1 MPAMTQS
8 DNTPRRV
15 VVTGA
20 ARGIGASIAGAFV
33 AEGDQVVLVDRSPD
47 VADTAADLGAKSA
60 VCDLVDPD
68 DARRGIT
75 EAIDT
80 LGGIDVLVN
89 NAGVFEIVPLLD
101 IEAEQWSRMFDINT
115 RSMLLTTQVAARR
128 MIDQGTGGR
137 IVNMA
142 SMGGKN
148 PAPGQSHYAA
158 SKAAVIALTQAT
170 AKELGQYQ
178 ITANSLCPGY
188 VLTEMGA
195 DTRTPEM
202 VAAWSSLSPLGR
214 CGSPDDVAAMAVF
227 LASPQAAYL
236 TGQAF
241 NVTGGMIMH

>member
-1 MPAMTQS
+1 MAALTSPEAA
-8 DNTPRRV
+8 PRRV

-20 ARGIGASIAGAFV
+20 ARGIGASIARAFV
-33 AEGDQVVLVDRSPD
+33 DAGDQVVLIDRAD
-47 VADTAADLGAKSA
+47 GVADTAADLGAKS
-60 VCDLVDPD
+60 VTCDLADPT
-68 DARRGIT
+68 DARRGIA

-89 NAGVFEIVPLLD
+89 NAGIFEIVPLLE
-101 IEAEQWSRMFDINT
+101 IGAEQWSRMFDINT
-115 RSMLLTTQVAARR
+115 RSMLITTQVAARR

-142 SMGGKN
+142 SMGGKD
-148 PAPGQSHYAA
+148 PAAGQSHYAA
-158 SKAAVIALTQAT
+158 SKAAVIALTQAA
-170 AKELGQYQ
+170 AKELGEYG
-178 ITANSLCPGY
+178 ITVNALCPGY

-202 VAAWSSLSPLGR
+202 VAGWSALSPLGR
-214 CGSPDDVAAMAVF
+214 CADPDDVAGVAVF
-227 LASPQAAYL
+227 LASPAASYL